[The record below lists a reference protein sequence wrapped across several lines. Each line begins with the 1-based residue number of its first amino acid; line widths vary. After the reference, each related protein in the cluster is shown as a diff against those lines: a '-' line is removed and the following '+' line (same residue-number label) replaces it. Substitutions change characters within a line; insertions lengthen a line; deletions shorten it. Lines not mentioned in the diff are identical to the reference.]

1 MNRLQAGFARAN
13 INPMLGIQV
22 RGYFKER
29 IADQILDDLELNCIA
44 LSTGD
49 APVLLIAVDNCAM
62 TNALAAQYRN
72 RISEAVN
79 VERANI
85 FISCTHTHTGPN
97 FATVGNEKADA
108 LICEYREFVGH
119 RIVDVARLAVA
130 DMKPARMG
138 WGIGQA
144 PNVAF
149 VRRFRMKDGSIQTNP
164 GVNNPDIVEPI
175 GSIDERV
182 HVVRFDRD
190 GGDTIVLANF
200 GNHPDTVGGC
210 GISGDWPSFVRKTVE
225 KVLDNTKCIFFNGAQ
240 GDVNHVNVHP
250 QGGDFNGMF
259 HDFDGVS
266 RGYAHAR
273 HIGNVVTGAVLQVYE
288 KVWYKDVDSIKAI
301 SHKFQLPSN
310 MPAPEQMPEARR
322 INELHLAGKDDE
334 IPYKGMM
341 LTTVVAEAARMINLE
356 HGPESFEMELS
367 GIAIG
372 DVAMVGIQGEPFN
385 DIGLG
390 IKDTEGWGTILPCC
404 LTNGAIGY
412 FPTMN
417 AYEEGGY
424 EARSSRFKAGVAERI
439 VEEAKKLLAMLKE
452 D

>member
-1 MNRLQAGFARAN
+1 MNKLQAGFARAN
-13 INPMLGIQV
+13 INPMLGIGVSGYYQV
-22 RGYFKER
+22 RV
-29 IADQILDDLELNCIA
+29 ADKILDDLEVNCLA
-44 LSTGD
+44 L
-49 APVLLIAVDNCAM
+49 AVDDTRVALITFDLCVPN
-62 TNALAAQYRN
+62 NACYDMCR
-72 RISEAVN
+72 EAVSQATGLPLEA
-79 VERANI
+79 VY
-85 FISCTHTHTGPN
+85 ISATHTHTGP
-97 FATVGNEKADA
+97 
-108 LICEYREFVGH
+108 
-119 RIVDVARLAVA
+119 VA
-130 DMKPARMG
+130 DTRSKNPLVQEYIKLLCSRVADVTVMAMQDLKPARMG

-182 HVVRFDRD
+182 NVLRFDRE
-190 GGDTIVLANF
+190 GAETLVLANF

-210 GISGDWPSFVRKTVE
+210 GISGDWPNFARRTVE
-225 KVLDNTKCIFFNGAQ
+225 KVLDNTRCIFFNGAE

-250 QGGDFNGMF
+250 KGGDFNGMF
-259 HDFDGVS
+259 NDFDDVS

-288 KVWYKDVDSIKAI
+288 KVWYQDVDSIKAI
-301 SHKFQLPSN
+301 SHKFHLPSN
-310 MPAPEQMPEARR
+310 MPTPEQMPEARR
-322 INELHLAGKDDE
+322 INQLHLAGKDDE

-367 GIAIG
+367 GVAIG
-372 DVAMVGIQGEPFN
+372 PVAMVGIQGEPFN

-390 IKDTEGWGTILPCC
+390 IKDTEGWDTILPCC
-404 LTNGAIGY
+404 LTNGSIGY

-439 VEEAKKLLAMLKE
+439 IEEAKKLLSMLKE
-452 D
+452 G